1 MFSSTQTPEVTATVT
16 ASRTE
21 TALATDTPRVLWEGE
36 WRAFPNPARDKVTF
50 IVGPSPSGEVSITMF
65 NVLGEKV
72 TDLHATLPTQGLHPV
87 VCDCRS
93 LSPGIYL
100 VYITT
105 RDQQKWLKLAIVR

>member
-1 MFSSTQTPEVTATVT
+1 MFTSTQIPELTATVT

-21 TALATDTPRVLWEGE
+21 TALNTGTPGVLWEGQ

-50 IVGPSPSGEVSITMF
+50 IVGPCPSGEVSITMF
-65 NVLGEKV
+65 NMLGEKV
-72 TDLHATLPTQGLHPV
+72 TDLKATLPTQGLHPV

-100 VYITT
+100 VYITVQ
-105 RDQQKWLKLAIVR
+105 DQRKLIKLAIVR